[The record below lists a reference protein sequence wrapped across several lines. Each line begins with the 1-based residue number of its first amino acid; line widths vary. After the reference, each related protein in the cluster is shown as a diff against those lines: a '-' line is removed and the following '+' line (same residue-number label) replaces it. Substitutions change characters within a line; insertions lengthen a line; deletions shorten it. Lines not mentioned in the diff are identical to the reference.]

1 MASFYRVY
9 PLKRPSIGLS
19 KAYDATLAS
28 VTIRLPPSIGLGLDR
43 AAQFLALGFREATFH
58 VAVPKL
64 SKQAVFGSS
73 VTGDMS
79 VFTSSTAVS
88 IKDKGQMLIPKAM
101 KEARQNIVA
110 AMFIMDPMV
119 IVMPPKFFVTSFLQD
134 FPMAYPK
141 VWPYTEM
148 LLEELIQ
155 IVAKYLGLK
164 GCKFYPNEFIQFV
177 QHDKRINVVL
187 KENKLDDCSIPI
199 ESTYTIEFGS
209 KEFASDWGFISTTI
223 VINSIYEHKSTGL
236 LDIDFLYTA
245 DEEDEFDQYLKYT
258 IAAQIFELKN
268 QLVGHI
274 AALIWRAYKSK
285 AESGSDL
292 SAVGSDNLTNE
303 SETTT
308 ESVVEKSTK
317 KLQKRFELLK
327 KLSMSQKILAT
338 KITCLQVH
346 HQSLAN
352 LRPKTSTRTKTMTTT
367 ATAVKLVTSK
377 NESLSLFS
385 KS

>member
-19 KAYDATLAS
+19 KAYDAAAIARMPAKSALKAEAANLAI

-43 AAQFLALGFREATFH
+43 AAQFRALGFRDATFH

-64 SKQAVFGSS
+64 SKRAVIGSS
-73 VTGDMS
+73 YMGGMS

-88 IKDKGQMLIPKAM
+88 IKDK
-101 KEARQNIVA
+101 
-110 AMFIMDPMV
+110 
-119 IVMPPKFFVTSFLQD
+119 
-134 FPMAYPK
+134 
-141 VWPYTEM
+141 
-148 LLEELIQ
+148 
-155 IVAKYLGLK
+155 
-164 GCKFYPNEFIQFV
+164 
-177 QHDKRINVVL
+177 
-187 KENKLDDCSIPI
+187 
-199 ESTYTIEFGS
+199 
-209 KEFASDWGFISTTI
+209 
-223 VINSIYEHKSTGL
+223 GL

-258 IAAQIFELKN
+258 IAAHIFELKN

-327 KLSMSQKILAT
+327 KLSMSQQILAT
-338 KITCLQVH
+338 KITCLQVR

-352 LRPKTSTRTKTMTTT
+352 LRPKTSMRTKTMTTT